1 MLQRGGARA
10 GGKSDSKEQSQ
21 SSRQTVAIQA
31 GGHTGC
37 QARPHLPQ
45 PVPPPQRTAPPPG
58 HTHAPEAEL
67 GVCCKAA
74 AGGEHDDRWRH
85 EGVLRRKGDLAC
97 RQTMGQAGRHWGAFR
112 QWWRGGLMVE
122 ASHARAALCKAAE
135 QLRQLRQAGRRV
147 WQQARAVVDAS
158 FKVCA
163 SSPLQA
169 IVPLQQIVG
178 CWVRGDLRRRLL
190 Q

>member
-135 QLRQLRQAGRRV
+135 QLRQLRQAGR
-147 WQQARAVVDAS
+147 QASLAAGTR
-158 FKVCA
+158 
-163 SSPLQA
+163 
-169 IVPLQQIVG
+169 
-178 CWVRGDLRRRLL
+178 RGRRLL
-190 Q
+190 QSLCQQPPPGNSATPEDCWVLGAR